1 MLKVKEE
8 IVVLGGFIR
17 YMEHIYQRR
26 FRILLTIE
34 DLDKC
39 SDERIFETFNV

>member
-1 MLKVKEE
+1 MLV
-8 IVVLGGFIR
+8 GFLR

-26 FRILLTIE
+26 FRILLTID

-39 SDERIFETFNV
+39 SDQRVLDTFNVRSSSY